1 MTFNMR
7 ASIDKKANK
16 PKSGRRK
23 DKKKGLGFEYW
34 LFWLLLIALFFIF
47 VTIFGHNGLL
57 QIGELRRVSKVLA
70 EEIAALSEENELLRK
85 EIKGLR
91 EDPFYIE
98 KVAREEL
105 DLVRP
110 NEVVY
115 HIVSSD
121 SFDYRIEKGGDR

>member
-1 MTFNMR
+1 MISAR
-7 ASIDKKANK
+7 QASLNKKAPV
-16 PKSGRRK
+16 PKSGR
-23 DKKKGLGFEYW
+23 DKKAKRNSGFEYW
-34 LFWLLLIALFFIF
+34 LIWLLLLALFFIC

-57 QIGELRRVSKVLA
+57 QIGELRRVRKVLK
-70 EEIAALSEENELLRK
+70 EEIAVLCEENESLRK

-91 EDPFYIE
+91 EDPFFIE

-121 SFDYRIEKGGDR
+121 N

>member
-1 MTFNMR
+1 MTSLRR
-7 ASIDKKANK
+7 ASLNKKALVS
-16 PKSGRRK
+16 KSGR
-23 DKKKGLGFEYW
+23 DKKTKRNSGFEYW
-34 LFWLLLIALFFIF
+34 LIWLLLLALFFIC

-57 QIGELRRVSKVLA
+57 QIGELRRVRKVLK
-70 EEIAALSEENELLRK
+70 EEIAVLCEENESLRK

-91 EDPFYIE
+91 EDPFFIE

-115 HIVSSD
+115 HIVPSD
-121 SFDYRIEKGGDR
+121 NSL